1 MTLRVLHLV
10 GSAESEF
17 LAELSRLYAAD
28 CLRTNEDP
36 ERYRPVIA
44 YVSPDGAWRFPTG
57 LDDAAIEAAEAHA
70 PGAAIRILEVLDIDV
85 AVPQMFCIPGMTR
98 YRGLLDLLGIP
109 YVGNRPEVMAATAD
123 KAWAKAIVGA
133 AGVDVP
139 AGEIVG
145 PGGTPAPSRLPAV
158 VKPTDADNSLGV
170 SLVREPEELPAAVAL
185 AREHSEHVLVEDY
198 VELGREVRCGL
209 LEADGR
215 LVPLPLEE
223 YPLDGERPIR
233 RAVDKIRRDGDG
245 GLALV
250 AKGEPHARA
259 VPRHDPATGPV
270 WEAAKRCHAALGCRH
285 YSLFDFRIDPDGRPW
300 FLEAGL
306 YNSFARQSVIA
317 TMAVAAGIPPQDLL
331 SGAIREVLTSVP
343 SPVGAPPR

>member
-1 MTLRVLHLV
+1 
-10 GSAESEF
+10 
-17 LAELSRLYAAD
+17 
-28 CLRTNEDP
+28 
-36 ERYRPVIA
+36 
-44 YVSPDGAWRFPTG
+44 
-57 LDDAAIEAAEAHA
+57 
-70 PGAAIRILEVLDIDV
+70 
-85 AVPQMFCIPGMTR
+85 MFCIPGMTW

-123 KAWAKAIVGA
+123 KAWARAIVGA

-145 PGGTPAPSRLPAV
+145 PGRTPAPRLPAV

-170 SLVREPEELPAAVAL
+170 SLVREPGELPAALAL
-185 AREHSEHVLVEDY
+185 AREHSEEVLVEDY

-223 YPLDGERPIR
+223 YPLDAARPIR
-233 RAVDKIRRDGDG
+233 RAADKIRRDADG
-245 GLALV
+245 ELALV

-259 VPRHDPATGPV
+259 VPLDDPATQSV
-270 WEAAKRCHAALGCRH
+270 WEAAKRAHVALGCRH

-306 YNSFARQSVIA
+306 YNSFARQSVIP
-317 TMAVAAGIPPQDLL
+317 TMAAAAGIPHQDLL
-331 SGAIREVLTSVP
+331 SGGIREVLAASV
-343 SPVGAPPR
+343 SPAVGPLR

>member
-44 YVSPDGAWRFPTG
+44 YVSPDGNWRFPTELG
-57 LDDAAIEAAEAHA
+57 DAAIEAAEMHA

-85 AVPQMFCIPGMTR
+85 AVPQMFCIPGMTW

-109 YVGNRPEVMAATAD
+109 YVGNRPEAMAATAD
-123 KAWAKAIVGA
+123 KAWARAIVAA
-133 AGVDVP
+133 AGVGVP
-139 AGEIVG
+139 AGEIVR
-145 PGGTPAPSRLPAV
+145 PGGTAAPRLPAV

-170 SLVREPEELPAAVAL
+170 SLVRGAEEIPAALAL
-185 AREHSEHVLVEDY
+185 AREHSDEVLVEDY

-223 YPLDGERPIR
+223 YPVDAERPIR
-233 RAVDKIRRDGDG
+233 RAVDKIRRGDDGE
-245 GLALV
+245 LALV
-250 AKGEPHARA
+250 AKGKPHARA
-259 VPRHDPATGPV
+259 VPRHDPATEPV
-270 WEAAKRCHAALGCRH
+270 WEAAKRCHVALGCRH

-306 YNSFARQSVIA
+306 YNSFARQSVIT
-317 TMAVAAGIPPQDLL
+317 TMAAAAGIPAQDLL
-331 SGAIREVLTSVP
+331 RGAIREALSGSR
-343 SPVGAPPR
+343 SPAVGPLR

>member
-1 MTLRVLHLV
+1 VTLRVLHLV
-10 GSAESEF
+10 GSGESEF
-17 LAELSRLYAAD
+17 YAELSRLYAAD

-44 YVSPDGAWRFPTG
+44 YVSPDGAWRFPTS

-85 AVPQMFCIPGMTR
+85 AVPQMFCIPGMTW

-123 KAWAKAIVGA
+123 KAWARAIVGA

-139 AGEIVG
+139 AGETVG
-145 PGGTPAPSRLPAV
+145 AGRTPAPRLPAV

-170 SLVREPEELPAAVAL
+170 SLVREPEEMPAALAL
-185 AREHSEHVLVEDY
+185 AREHSENVLVEDY

-233 RAVDKIRRDGDG
+233 HAADKIRRGGDG

-250 AKGEPHARA
+250 AKGEPHARP
-259 VPRHDPATGPV
+259 VPRHDPATQPV
-270 WEAAKRCHAALGCRH
+270 WEAAKRAHVALGCRH

-306 YNSFARQSVIA
+306 YNSFARQSVIP
-317 TMAVAAGIPPQDLL
+317 TMAAAAGIPPQDLL
-331 SGAIREVLTSVP
+331 AGAIREVP
-343 SPVGAPPR
+343 SSSRSPAVGPLR

>member
-1 MTLRVLHLV
+1 VALRVLHLV

-17 LAELSRLYAAD
+17 YAELSRLYAAD
-28 CLRTNEDP
+28 CLRANEDP

-44 YVSPDGAWRFPTG
+44 YVSPDGDWRFPTD
-57 LDDAAIEAAEAHA
+57 LTDAAIEAAEVHA

-85 AVPQMFCIPGMTR
+85 AVPQMFCIPGMTW

-123 KAWAKAIVGA
+123 KAWARAIVGA

-139 AGEIVG
+139 AGEVVG
-145 PGGTPAPSRLPAV
+145 PGRTPVPRLPAV

-170 SLVREPEELPAAVAL
+170 SLVREPGELPGALAL
-185 AREHSEHVLVEDY
+185 AREHSEEVLVEDY

-223 YPLDGERPIR
+223 YPLDAERPIR
-233 RAVDKIRRDGDG
+233 RAADKIRRDGEG

-259 VPRHDPATGPV
+259 VPRDDPATGPV
-270 WEAAKRCHAALGCRH
+270 WEAAKRAHVALGCRH

-306 YNSFARQSVIA
+306 YNSFARQSVIP
-317 TMAVAAGIPPQDLL
+317 TMAAAAGIPHQDLL
-331 SGAIREVLTSVP
+331 SGAIREVLAGSV
-343 SPVGAPPR
+343 SPAVEPLR